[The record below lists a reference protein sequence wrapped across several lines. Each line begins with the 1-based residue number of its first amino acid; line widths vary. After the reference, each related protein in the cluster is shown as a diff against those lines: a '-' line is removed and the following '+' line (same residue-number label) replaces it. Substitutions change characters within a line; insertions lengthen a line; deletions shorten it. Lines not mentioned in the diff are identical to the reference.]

1 MFRGR
6 FRRRRFARSVARI
19 SRRASGITLAKRIVL
34 DGLTIPD
41 VTSVSFDNPLV
52 VPLIVC
58 QESMNEETESNGT
71 AIAEVPLYS
80 RLTSMRMRTMVHGMS
95 TGSVIRWILQKA
107 PDGEQLTTSLVD
119 ASFHGSD
126 DTQNQREA
134 RKYTLAKGMIFVN
147 PNNQSAPL
155 PVFVKRKTWARASP
169 MRENDRINL
178 IIAKDAAGTTGN
190 LSGFGTIWARAN
202 G

>member
-1 MFRGR
+1 
-6 FRRRRFARSVARI
+6 
-19 SRRASGITLAKRIVL
+19 
-34 DGLTIPD
+34 
-41 VTSVSFDNPLV
+41 
-52 VPLIVC
+52 
-58 QESMNEETESNGT
+58 
-71 AIAEVPLYS
+71 
-80 RLTSMRMRTMVHGMS
+80 MS